1 MWLSEQR
8 GKKSAGEAPA
18 EWGPVTVGQP
28 PAVYLA
34 GERRQVPLCCPGG
47 YAWRPRVGEQVM
59 VLKAGA
65 EGEQPTILGVEQGW
79 DNDLDPGQVRFGS
92 EKCQVVCGERV
103 EIKGEVVVNGEPLEE
118 MILRMI
124 AGLLSPEP
132 PVGG

>member
-1 MWLSEQR
+1 
-8 GKKSAGEAPA
+8 
-18 EWGPVTVGQP
+18 
-28 PAVYLA
+28 
-34 GERRQVPLCCPGG
+34 
-47 YAWRPRVGEQVM
+47 M